1 MEAAP
6 GQPVILHYILKD
18 KGDVL
23 VANCVEIPA
32 IMVYGK
38 TKEEIDGQLRKAISS
53 YFIAF
58 PEQRRSIKREELKQI
73 EVIV

>member
-1 MEAAP
+1 MEP
-6 GQPVILHYILKD
+6 IEDTSLMLHYILKD
-18 KGDVL
+18 KEGVY
-23 VANCVEIPA
+23 VAQCVEIPA

-38 TKEEIDGQLRKAISS
+38 TRPEIKTQLQKAISS

-58 PEQRRSIKREELKQI
+58 PEQRLTIRREELQQI